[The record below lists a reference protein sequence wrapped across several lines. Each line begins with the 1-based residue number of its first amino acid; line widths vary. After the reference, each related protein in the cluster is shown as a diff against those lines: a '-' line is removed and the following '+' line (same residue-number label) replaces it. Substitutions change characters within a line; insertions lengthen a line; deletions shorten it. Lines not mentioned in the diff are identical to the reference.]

1 MKLFAR
7 IWSAAAAA
15 VLCVSLCACSKE
27 ELSELL
33 SIKNLDSGSGS
44 AVSDMA
50 PTGDIKPEVPE
61 YEEADVSLVAVG
73 DNLIHDSVYKD
84 MAVSGGYDFTPAY
97 EHIAE
102 YISAA
107 DIAVVNQEAPMD
119 GNKAPSGY
127 PCFNTPTEAGDA
139 LVAAGFDV
147 INQANN
153 HAMDSGKSSV
163 YETIKFWKQHE
174 QEDGT
179 IMVGMYEDAEDRA
192 RVRFLEKNGMK
203 IGFLS
208 YTYGLNGYTLPE
220 DNPDLVSLIDRDKI
234 REEVEA
240 VNEACD
246 FTVVIMH
253 WGVEYQTVEN
263 EEQDELAEYLTE
275 LGAGLIIGHHPHVCQ
290 PAKWI
295 ESDNGNRAFCVFSLG
310 NFVSAQKQPA
320 TMLEGMLQV
329 TLHRDTEGNIT
340 VEHPG
345 VMPLIN
351 QFSGWANYAVYPLAE
366 YTDDMASR
374 HTVSNYGSMS
384 VSRMNGLAE
393 EIYGDFLMDAVV
405 PTTYCK

>member
-50 PTGDIKPEVPE
+50 QTGDIKPEVPE

-139 LVAAGFDV
+139 LVAARK
-147 INQANN
+147 IIKSANN
-153 HAMDSGKSSV
+153 
-163 YETIKFWKQHE
+163 
-174 QEDGT
+174 
-179 IMVGMYEDAEDRA
+179 
-192 RVRFLEKNGMK
+192 KNVK
-203 IGFLS
+203 IF
-208 YTYGLNGYTLPE
+208 
-220 DNPDLVSLIDRDKI
+220 
-234 REEVEA
+234 
-240 VNEACD
+240 
-246 FTVVIMH
+246 
-253 WGVEYQTVEN
+253 
-263 EEQDELAEYLTE
+263 
-275 LGAGLIIGHHPHVCQ
+275 
-290 PAKWI
+290 
-295 ESDNGNRAFCVFSLG
+295 
-310 NFVSAQKQPA
+310 
-320 TMLEGMLQV
+320 
-329 TLHRDTEGNIT
+329 
-340 VEHPG
+340 
-345 VMPLIN
+345 
-351 QFSGWANYAVYPLAE
+351 
-366 YTDDMASR
+366 
-374 HTVSNYGSMS
+374 
-384 VSRMNGLAE
+384 
-393 EIYGDFLMDAVV
+393 
-405 PTTYCK
+405 